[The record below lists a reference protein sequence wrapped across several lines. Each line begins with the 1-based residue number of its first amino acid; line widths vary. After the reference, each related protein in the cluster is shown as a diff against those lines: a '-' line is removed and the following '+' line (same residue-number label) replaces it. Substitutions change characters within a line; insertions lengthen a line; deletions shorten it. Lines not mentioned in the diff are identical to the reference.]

1 MTSEFSIQRSCSFKK
16 KKKLNYNDCSCCP
29 LALCWPL
36 SRHGWMSTARTSE
49 ILPCTRLSGCC
60 WITWGSA
67 LQSTTT
73 CALSPTSARWLRRP
87 RRCSWGSGKKVILH
101 NTTVHVPHHH
111 DGCRQVK
118 SFSRKSRSLFFSD
131 SFCVSLQRV
140 RQMSVLPRQIWSRKR
155 RVLVMR
161 TQDARTFWIKE
172 ASWTSLLRPLPSSS
186 PEWTLCVRGYISSLT
201 HFCCCTSM
209 SQDWNIGFHGVSGS
223 VCQSGAVPVSGLR
236 VVPKRQEGKHVSHH
250 PCHHYTVQHR
260 HKPGHNVT
268 AVPADRRQLQSHF
281 LPPACHYP
289 SSKGPHHREVDQSS
303 TGQSRLKGV
312 RLHSGSDFEF
322 LWYSGV

>member
-1 MTSEFSIQRSCSFKK
+1 MIVPAAPS
-16 KKKLNYNDCSCCP
+16 
-29 LALCWPL
+29 ALCWPL

-131 SFCVSLQRV
+131 SFYVSLQRV

-186 PEWTLCVRGYISSLT
+186 PEWTLCVRGYILILI
-201 HFCCCTSM
+201 HFCCCTLM
-209 SQDWNIGFHGVSGS
+209 SQDWSLVFMAFQALFVK
-223 VCQSGAVPVSGLR
+223 
-236 VVPKRQEGKHVSHH
+236 VVPYQCLGCVWSQRDKKENMSPTIRATITQFNTVTNQVIMSLLCQPTDGNSSPTSSRRPATTPAQRARIIEKWIRVAQVS
-250 PCHHYTVQHR
+250 R
-260 HKPGHNVT
+260 
-268 AVPADRRQLQSHF
+268 D
-281 LPPACHYP
+281 
-289 SSKGPHHREVDQSS
+289 
-303 TGQSRLKGV
+303 
-312 RLHSGSDFEF
+312 
-322 LWYSGV
+322 